1 MMFFIEKT
9 EFICKFYDSKR
20 RNQLFEKLHNMRHLF
35 LSFILV
41 LSCFLTAFSM
51 SPINKSKK
59 HILVIHS
66 YHQSFVWTDSI
77 SSGIEAVLTP
87 LENEIETFY
96 EYLDSKRFTDSIFV
110 ESFEKKYKLLCSRV
124 SCDAIIV
131 SDNNALNFVI
141 KNRARFFKDIPI
153 IFCGINNYNKKLL
166 KGEKMVTG
174 IAEYAAIDSTLM
186 LMHRLHPDKK
196 TLIINDRT
204 TTGLA
209 NKVIIKEIISNLED
223 EMVFEYSDNSSMSE
237 IQNKVKGL
245 TDDWMIYLAPFTM
258 DSDRNYY
265 SFNDVVRLV
274 REASAVPIY
283 GSWDF
288 YLGKGIVGGYIT
300 SGYMQGKLAGELALS
315 IVKGANAD
323 RIPVFEKA
331 AVSIKMDHSLLSLYD
346 IEEHHLPNGTVLIN
360 REKTFLEK
368 NIRLFRNILRIG
380 FVIILLLI
388 VYSVLKYRQKKILEK
403 RNLELDQEVEE
414 RSRELLDANERLN
427 RKNVEITK
435 QEELTKLAYLRLKA
449 ILNNSLVGIVVTDRE
464 GKIIDQNNRISEILN
479 SEKGD
484 LLDKNIMSVFLSKS
498 NYDILM
504 NEYIQLE
511 GSKAFIRNEI
521 PLKRADG
528 SVIWS
533 KIYISEMLYSE
544 IDDANIW
551 VIDDVSEIVINRAN
565 LENKTKELKESNE
578 TKDQFFSI
586 ISHDLKGPLSS
597 VLGLLEI
604 ITKNDEI
611 FSEDDKVKF
620 MGNCYDSAR
629 DMNDLLDNL
638 LRWGRIQ
645 IGGVT
650 WNPESIDL
658 KNITDSVLQTL
669 ISIAKAKE
677 IELKNHIP
685 AHFKAFGDENMI
697 KTVVLNLINNAIKF
711 TRKGGCVEIS
721 AEVKNNIVE
730 FLVRDNGIG
739 IESDDIQY
747 LFNIDK
753 KIQQEGTNKESGT
766 GLGLIIVKDLI
777 EKNKGTIRVE
787 SEINVGTSVYFTLP
801 LIALN

>member
-1 MMFFIEKT
+1 M
-9 EFICKFYDSKR
+9 
-20 RNQLFEKLHNMRHLF
+20 N
-35 LSFILV
+35 
-41 LSCFLTAFSM
+41 
-51 SPINKSKK
+51 PISKSKK

-77 SSGIEAVLTP
+77 SSGIESVLTP

-96 EYLDSKRFTDSIFV
+96 EYLDSKRFIDSIFV
-110 ESFEKKYKLLCSRV
+110 ESFEKKYELLCSRV

-141 KNRARFFKDIPI
+141 KNRTRFFKDIPI
-153 IFCGINNYNKKLL
+153 IFCGINNYNAGLL
-166 KGEKMVTG
+166 EGEKLVTG
-174 IAEYAAIDSTLM
+174 IEEYAAIDSTLM
-186 LMHRLHPDKK
+186 LMHRLHPGKK
-196 TLIINDRT
+196 ILIINDRT

-209 NKVIIKEIISNLED
+209 NKTIINKVIPNLEKGIAI
-223 EMVFEYSDNSSMSE
+223 EYSDNSSMSE
-237 IQNKVKGL
+237 IQKRVKGL

-258 DSDRNYY
+258 DADGNYF
-265 SFNDVVRLV
+265 SFNDAVRLV
-274 REASAVPIY
+274 SEASAVPIY

-315 IVKGANAD
+315 IVKGANANI
-323 RIPVFEKA
+323 IPVFEKA
-331 AVSIKMDHSLLSLYD
+331 AVSIKMDHSLLDKYD
-346 IEEHHLPNGTVLIN
+346 IDEHNLPDGTILIN
-360 REKTFLEK
+360 KEKTFLEK
-368 NIRLFRNILRIG
+368 NLRLFKNILRIG
-380 FVIILLLI
+380 FVVILFLI

-414 RSRELLDANERLN
+414 RSRELLEANETLN

-449 ILNNSLVGIVVTDRE
+449 ILNNSLVGIVVTDGE
-464 GKIIDQNNRISEILN
+464 GKIVDQNNRISEILGR
-479 SEKGD
+479 EKGE
-484 LLDKNIMSVFLSKS
+484 LLDKNIMSAFLSKS

-521 PLKRADG
+521 PLKREDG
-528 SVIWS
+528 SVLWS
-533 KIYISEMLYSE
+533 KIYISEMLYSDIE
-544 IDDANIW
+544 DANIW
-551 VIDDVSEIVINRAN
+551 VIDDVSEIVVNRAN
-565 LENKTKELKESNE
+565 LEKRTTELKESNE

-597 VLGLLEI
+597 MLGLLEI
-604 ITKNDEI
+604 LAKNADVFSDEERTI
-611 FSEDDKVKF
+611 F
-620 MGNCYDSAR
+620 MGNCYESAQ

-645 IGGVT
+645 IGGVS
-650 WNPESIDL
+650 WNPETIDL
-658 KNITDSVLQTL
+658 NEITESVLQIL
-669 ISIAKAKE
+669 RNIAKAKE
-677 IELKNHIP
+677 IELKNNISVN
-685 AHFKAFGDENMI
+685 FKAFADENMI

-721 AEVKNNIVE
+721 TEVKNGRVE
-730 FLVRDNGIG
+730 VLVRDNGIG
-739 IESDDIQY
+739 IGKEDIQY

-766 GLGLIIVKDLI
+766 GLGLVIVKDLI
-777 EKNKGTIRVE
+777 EKNQGTIRVE
-787 SEINVGTSVYFTLP
+787 SELNIGTSVYIDLP
-801 LIALN
+801 LIDLN